1 MSPAPSRLPSLLDTY
16 SADFQKCPGWESLR
30 FSLGSFSSMS
40 ASWVKVGLSLRS
52 YAQQA
57 ERISWGPQTAGVS
70 RPHMNPNKDLEISS
84 VMFIMCHRLSVVFW
98 VTARQLTVTSLPR
111 LISANTFLMPSP
123 LPTCQMV
130 ASTGWLVIGQSLAW
144 SSYQMVLDR
153 KKERKKEQFTFS
165 IKRFCFVKSCHGV
178 SSTRRAGLRSNEIS
192 TISKVRQT
200 TEVVIKS
207 WELWKSCSVQ
217 LWPLSWWQYKEI
229 TNVPHRQL

>member
-1 MSPAPSRLPSLLDTY
+1 MSPVSSRLPSLLDTY

-57 ERISWGPQTAGVS
+57 ERISWRPQTARLS
-70 RPHMNPNKDLEISS
+70 RLDIYLNKDLEISS
-84 VMFIMCHRLSVVFW
+84 VMFIICHRLSVVLW
-98 VTARQLTVTSLPR
+98 MTARQLTVTSLPR

-144 SSYQMVLDR
+144 SSYQMVL
-153 KKERKKEQFTFS
+153 ERKKEGTAHFFCQTVLFS
-165 IKRFCFVKSCHGV
+165 EKLSQSELNKTGWPEIKWNFNDFQSQTNHWSRNKIMRAVKEPW
-178 SSTRRAGLRSNEIS
+178 RAA
-192 TISKVRQT
+192 
-200 TEVVIKS
+200 VIF
-207 WELWKSCSVQ
+207 
-217 LWPLSWWQYKEI
+217 LSWWQYKEI